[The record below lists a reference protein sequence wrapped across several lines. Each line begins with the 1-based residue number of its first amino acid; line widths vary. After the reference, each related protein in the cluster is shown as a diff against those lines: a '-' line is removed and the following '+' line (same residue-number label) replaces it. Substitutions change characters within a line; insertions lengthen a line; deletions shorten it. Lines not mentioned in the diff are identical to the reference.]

1 MDRTALA
8 DFLRRRREALQPA
21 DVGLPAGARRR
32 APGLRREEVAAL
44 AGMST
49 DYYARLE
56 QQRGPQP
63 SDQMVAAIARALR
76 LGDAER
82 DHLFRMA
89 GHHPPARIRR
99 DEHIAPGVLRIL
111 DRLDDTPAMV
121 VSDLAET
128 LFANRLGVAL
138 LGDHSRHAGLARSQ
152 YHRWFTDPAER
163 EIYPE
168 QDHEFQTRLQA
179 AGLRSAL
186 SVRADATAQQ
196 IVEDL
201 TRRSA
206 EFRDVWARH
215 EVAEKT
221 GTRKRLVHA
230 QLGVLDVDCQSL
242 YTENRAQTLLVFT
255 AVPGTDADEKL
266 RLLNVI
272 GTQQFG
278 TGQVSTPT

>member
-21 DVGLPAGARRR
+21 DVGLPPGARRR

-76 LGDAER
+76 LGDDER

-89 GHHPPARIRR
+89 GHQPSLRVRR

-128 LFANRLGVAL
+128 LCANRLGVAL
-138 LGDHSRHAGLARSQ
+138 LGDQTRWTGLARSQ
-152 YHRWFTDPAER
+152 FHRWFTLPEER
-163 EIYPE
+163 ALYPE
-168 QDHEFQTRLQA
+168 PDHEFQTRTQA
-179 AGLRSAL
+179 AGLRAAL
-186 SVRADATAQQ
+186 SVRADATARR

-206 EFRDVWARH
+206 EFREVWARH

-221 GTRKRLVHA
+221 GTRKRLVHP
-230 QLGVLDVDCQSL
+230 QLGVLEVDCQSL

-255 AVPGTDADEKL
+255 GVPGTDADEKL
-266 RLLNVI
+266 RLLDVI
-272 GTQQFG
+272 GTQQF
-278 TGQVSTPT
+278 TAP